1 MNSDDTHMTTAVE
14 GAGTITGE
22 SNPKFAGEDRI
33 AVTITRMAEQ
43 SGTSRGFIVS
53 VAALVVAL
61 VAAGLSVWALMKEP
75 SDQQPQVF
83 TGTTTD
89 DPKGSI
95 CEAFNV
101 IRNGVQINTNLQP
114 PGGPEDVTGSMAVA
128 ANARLALYD
137 GGQYLLARLQPD
149 TPTELAD
156 AVRKFANNLMDIGA
170 RSTSGIP
177 NSDPGQAARLKQAD
191 EANATITNLCK

>member
-1 MNSDDTHMTTAVE
+1 MADT
-14 GAGTITGE
+14 G
-22 SNPKFAGEDRI
+22 S
-33 AVTITRMAEQ
+33 
-43 SGTSRGFIVS
+43 SRGFIVS

-61 VAAGLSVWALMKEP
+61 VAAGLAVWALVSKP
-75 SDQQPQVF
+75 STEGQVF
-83 TGTTTD
+83 TGTATD

-101 IRNGVQINTNLQP
+101 IRSGVQINTNLQP

-137 GGQYLLARLQPD
+137 GGQYLLARLQPG
-149 TPTELAD
+149 TPPELAD
-156 AVRKFANNLMDIGA
+156 EIRKFANNLMDIGA
-170 RSTSGIP
+170 RSTAGIP

-191 EANATITNLCK
+191 EANARLTELCK

>member
-1 MNSDDTHMTTAVE
+1 MSEPTA
-14 GAGTITGE
+14 
-22 SNPKFAGEDRI
+22 S
-33 AVTITRMAEQ
+33 
-43 SGTSRGFIVS
+43 SRGFIVS
-53 VAALVVAL
+53 VVALVVAL
-61 VAAGLSVWALMKEP
+61 VAVGLAVWALMKEP
-75 SDQQPQVF
+75 SKEASEAQVF
-83 TGTTTD
+83 TGTSTD

-114 PGGPEDVTGSMAVA
+114 AGGPEDITGSMAVA

-137 GGQYLLARLQPD
+137 GGQYLLARLQPG
-149 TPTELAD
+149 TPPELAD

-177 NSDPGQAARLKQAD
+177 NTDPGQAARLKEAD
-191 EANATITNLCK
+191 EANAKITELCK

>member
-1 MNSDDTHMTTAVE
+1 MDSDDTQ
-14 GAGTITGE
+14 GAGSAGSAHKINGE
-22 SNPKFAGEDRI
+22 SGAKFAGADPI
-33 AVTITRMAEQ
+33 AVSIARMAEN
-43 SGTSRGFIVS
+43 SGSSRGFIVS

-61 VAAGLSVWALMKEP
+61 VAAGLAVWALMSKP
-75 SDQQPQVF
+75 SSEGQVF
-83 TGTTTD
+83 TGTASD

-95 CEAFNV
+95 CESFNV

-137 GGQYLLARLQPD
+137 GGQYLLARLQPN
-149 TPTELAD
+149 TPADLAD

-177 NSDPGQAARLKQAD
+177 NSDPGQAARLKEAD
-191 EANATITNLCK
+191 EANAKITELCK

>member
-1 MNSDDTHMTTAVE
+1 
-14 GAGTITGE
+14 
-22 SNPKFAGEDRI
+22 
-33 AVTITRMAEQ
+33 MAEHTG
-43 SGTSRGFIVS
+43 SSRAFIVS

-61 VAAGLSVWALMKEP
+61 VAAGLAVWALMSKP
-75 SDQQPQVF
+75 STEGQVF
-83 TGTTTD
+83 TGTETD
-89 DPKGSI
+89 DPKASI
-95 CEAFNV
+95 CEAFTV

-149 TPTELAD
+149 TPPELAEQI
-156 AVRKFANNLMDIGA
+156 RKFANTLMDIGA

-177 NSDPGQAARLKQAD
+177 NTDPGQAARLKEAD
-191 EANATITNLCK
+191 EANAKITELCK

>member
-1 MNSDDTHMTTAVE
+1 MPGRPASKIN
-14 GAGTITGE
+14 GE
-22 SNPKFAGEDRI
+22 SGAKFAGADPI
-33 AVTITRMAEQ
+33 AVTITRMSE
-43 SGTSRGFIVS
+43 STGSSSRFSILS
-53 VAALVVAL
+53 VVALVVAL
-61 VAAGLSVWALMKEP
+61 IAVGLAAWALMKEP
-75 SDQQPQVF
+75 SQEGQVF
-83 TGTTTD
+83 TGTASD

-95 CEAFNV
+95 CESFNV

-114 PGGPEDVTGSMAVA
+114 PGGAEDVTGSMAVA

-137 GGQYLLARLQPD
+137 GGQYLLARLQPG

-177 NSDPGQAARLKQAD
+177 NSDPGQAARLKEAD
-191 EANATITNLCK
+191 EANAKITELCK

>member
-1 MNSDDTHMTTAVE
+1 MSEPT
-14 GAGTITGE
+14 
-22 SNPKFAGEDRI
+22 
-33 AVTITRMAEQ
+33 
-43 SGTSRGFIVS
+43 GTSRGFIIS
-53 VAALVVAL
+53 VLALVVAL
-61 VAAGLSVWALMKEP
+61 VAVGLAVWALMKEP
-75 SDQQPQVF
+75 SKEAQVF

-95 CEAFNV
+95 CESFNV

-137 GGQYLLARLQPD
+137 GGQYLLARLQPE
-149 TPTELAD
+149 TPPDLAD

-177 NSDPGQAARLKQAD
+177 NSDPGQAARLKEAD
-191 EANATITNLCK
+191 EANAKITELCK

>member
-1 MNSDDTHMTTAVE
+1 MNSDDTQAACARTA
-14 GAGTITGE
+14 AAKINGE
-22 SNPKFAGEDRI
+22 SRAKFAGEDPI
-33 AVTITRMAEQ
+33 AVTITRMSE
-43 SGTSRGFIVS
+43 STGSSSRFSILS
-53 VAALVVAL
+53 VVALVVAL
-61 VAAGLSVWALMKEP
+61 IAVGLAAWALMKEP
-75 SDQQPQVF
+75 SQEGQVF
-83 TGTTTD
+83 TGTASD

-95 CEAFNV
+95 CESFNV

-137 GGQYLLARLQPD
+137 GGQYLLARLQPG
-149 TPTELAD
+149 TPDELAD

-177 NSDPGQAARLKQAD
+177 NSDPGQAARLKEAD
-191 EANATITNLCK
+191 EANAKITELCK

>member
-1 MNSDDTHMTTAVE
+1 MSE
-14 GAGTITGE
+14 PTGY
-22 SNPKFAGEDRI
+22 
-33 AVTITRMAEQ
+33 
-43 SGTSRGFIVS
+43 SRGFIIS
-53 VAALVVAL
+53 VLALVVAL
-61 VAAGLSVWALMKEP
+61 VAVGLAVWALMKEP
-75 SDQQPQVF
+75 SKEAQVF

-95 CEAFNV
+95 CESFNV

-149 TPTELAD
+149 TPPELAD
-156 AVRKFANNLMDIGA
+156 AIRKFGNNLMDIGA

-177 NSDPGQAARLKQAD
+177 SSDPGQAARLKEAD
-191 EANATITNLCK
+191 EANKTITDLCK

>member
-1 MNSDDTHMTTAVE
+1 
-14 GAGTITGE
+14 
-22 SNPKFAGEDRI
+22 
-33 AVTITRMAEQ
+33 MAEQ
-43 SGTSRGFIVS
+43 TGSSRGFIVS

-61 VAAGLSVWALMKEP
+61 VAAGLAVWALTSKP
-75 SDQQPQVF
+75 SSSEEGGQVF
-83 TGTTTD
+83 TGTATD

-95 CEAFNV
+95 CEAFTV

-149 TPTELAD
+149 TPPELAD
-156 AVRKFANNLMDIGA
+156 QIRKFANNLMDIGA
-170 RSTSGIP
+170 RSTAGIP
-177 NSDPGQAARLKQAD
+177 NSDPGQAARLKEAD
-191 EANATITNLCK
+191 EANAKITELCK